1 MIRRQNDINTKS
13 NTVDTKSDEKDSFD
27 STKNIKEYAGKNKA
41 NNSLN
46 KTESRDVKLKTNKGK
61 KIRVEILGD
70 SMLNSMLKE
79 KELNKNAD
87 INIKIRKYPGAS
99 STDIL
104 NYIKPSLRK
113 KPDQIVIHP
122 GTNDLTNN
130 HNYLND
136 VHKIV
141 KMVVKE
147 TCKNTKLCFSSLICR
162 TDLKDID
169 KKVIKTNTHLK
180 TIVSSKTYNHSEN
193 V

>member
-13 NTVDTKSDEKDSFD
+13 NTADTKSDEKDSFD
-27 STKNIKEYAGKNKA
+27 STKKIKEYAGKNKA

-70 SMLNSMLKE
+70 PMLNGIQE

-113 KPDQIVIHP
+113 NPDQIVIHP
-122 GTNDLTNN
+122 GTNDLTSN
-130 HNYLND
+130 HNYLDD

-147 TCKNTKLCFSSLICR
+147 TCKNTKLCFSSLI
-162 TDLKDID
+162 
-169 KKVIKTNTHLK
+169 
-180 TIVSSKTYNHSEN
+180 
-193 V
+193 